1 MIILSLL
8 LKLKKEND
16 EEKLSEDEL
25 PPHLRKPPPMTIE
38 DLKGKS
44 PEDLKMMNKKG
55 KSLMIFVTVSGDP
68 SKEEAEEIT
77 QLWQSSLYNANYEI
91 TRYF

>member
-1 MIILSLL
+1 
-8 LKLKKEND
+8 
-16 EEKLSEDEL
+16 
-25 PPHLRKPPPMTIE
+25 
-38 DLKGKS
+38 
-44 PEDLKMMNKKG
+44 MMNKKG